1 MRQQVV
7 EMVSPHVQA
16 QAPVVQK
23 SVNTILK
30 AKCISQPPS
39 EVVQEVGAKF
49 TLAWTFQNAGE
60 TSWPQEVLF
69 FRANGDEIECDP
81 WVADLAVAAGTQV
94 SVLVDFTAPQKPGK
108 YFACYRLGH
117 GDNNRFGDK
126 VFLNL
131 TVRDTEAAA
140 KKAKIVQLELNQKE
154 AEA

>member
-7 EMVSPHVQA
+7 EMVSPPVQA

-81 WVADLAVAAGTQV
+81 WVADLAVAAGAQV
-94 SVLVDFTAPQKPGK
+94 PVLVDFTAPQKPGK

-131 TVRDTEAAA
+131 TVKDAEAAA
-140 KKAKIVQLELNQKE
+140 KKAKIVQVELNQKE